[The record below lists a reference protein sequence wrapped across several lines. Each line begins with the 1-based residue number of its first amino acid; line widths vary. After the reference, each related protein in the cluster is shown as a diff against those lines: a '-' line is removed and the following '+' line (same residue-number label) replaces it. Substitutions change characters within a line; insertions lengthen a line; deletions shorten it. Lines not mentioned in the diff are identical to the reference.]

1 MTENDLLKLVDAG
14 FSKNDIISLG
24 SALSPAPAAAT
35 VQTVPAEPV
44 QTLPAETVQ
53 TLPAAT
59 VQTVPAATVQT
70 TPVATGSSQ
79 EVAGLLNIIQTLQA
93 QNLKLA
99 SGELPQEKTALQAAQ
114 QQYEQPPVNW
124 HGGLPGINT
133 DMNGGIKNE

>member
-24 SALSPAPAAAT
+24 SVLSPTPAAETVQTTPAAAT
-35 VQTVPAEPV
+35 VQT
-44 QTLPAETVQ
+44 T
-53 TLPAAT
+53 PAAT
-59 VQTVPAATVQT
+59 TVQAAPAATTVQAA
-70 TPVATGSSQ
+70 PVATGSSQ

>member
-24 SALSPAPAAAT
+24 SVLSPTPAAAT
-35 VQTVPAEPV
+35 VQTTPA
-44 QTLPAETVQ
+44 AETVQ
-53 TLPAAT
+53 TTPAAT
-59 VQTVPAATVQT
+59 TVQAAPAATTVQAA
-70 TPVATGSSQ
+70 PVATGSSQ

>member
-24 SALSPAPAAAT
+24 SVLSPA
-35 VQTVPAEPV
+35 
-44 QTLPAETVQ
+44 
-53 TLPAAT
+53 PAAT
-59 VQTVPAATVQT
+59 VQTVPAATVQAAPAAETVQT

-114 QQYEQPPVNW
+114 QQYEQPQVNW

-133 DMNGGIKNE
+133 DMNGGIKHE